1 MVKPP
6 KAAQRYKNG
15 GDPLQNQMWR
25 VWRGFA
31 RRLAE
36 RLFLKSVKL
45 SYGARNPGNFAKPK
59 KKRKRE
65 YVKSVLTFWFNH
77 LNIKDR
83 DTYEMSSR

>member
-36 RLFLKSVKL
+36 RLFLTSVKL

-59 KKRKRE
+59 KKTKKGDTALSLSIE
-65 YVKSVLTFWFNH
+65 SYQYGTLEFW
-77 LNIKDR
+77 
-83 DTYEMSSR
+83 